1 MLRYIS
7 EYCEILPK
15 NLHIYRLFARFVL
28 HFMMR
33 MGGYY
38 RFYDFCCKLVTT
50 IVTLVFA
57 FILTNC
63 TPSKEGNDEVEFT
76 EKEATTVEFTHADV
90 IYIGDTSGEGYSDGW
105 VIKLYTDM
113 EIDDYGNLI
122 GPGVVMQLALNAYP
136 YQEQTPN
143 LDYLEGIYRA
153 QNNSGDFAPYTFVY
167 GYIDYLDLPIGRI
180 YRPDATFYASIAEG
194 ETSAEMEADL
204 IDDGKINITRTT
216 DGNYKIEGT
225 VVGKQ
230 CRKRKFQWK
239 GVIEP
244 KSEVVQKVPNST
256 LTSSLTLTSFT
267 QAFFRDKVDSFYLG
281 DESYRT
287 ILVFLAEPNIYF
299 DWGNPKGTGEI
310 LRIELLVPWSTDIA
324 TNGIPAGN
332 YPMMVR
338 NADTSIDK
346 DSIVPFRS
354 VPGLPNCFT
363 VPKWSGAWYVRY
375 ADSGWSDSYARLD
388 SGSVTVERGSDG
400 SHRFICNFGD
410 CSSPSYYITT
420 DVTIKQENI
429 TIY

>member
-1 MLRYIS
+1 MRRDHRLYNFGFKMVA
-7 EYCEILPK
+7 IL
-15 NLHIYRLFARFVL
+15 A
-28 HFMMR
+28 
-33 MGGYY
+33 
-38 RFYDFCCKLVTT
+38 
-50 IVTLVFA
+50 TLSFA

-63 TPSKEGNDEVEFT
+63 APSKEGNEGNEGEKFT

-90 IYIGDTSGEGYSDGW
+90 TYVGDTSGEGYSDGW

-122 GPGVVMQLALNAYP
+122 GPGVAMQLALNGYP
-136 YQEQTPN
+136 KSDQTPDIDF
-143 LDYLEGIYRA
+143 LVGTYHA
-153 QNNSGDFAPYTFVY
+153 QSNTGDFAPYTFVY
-167 GYIDYLDLPIGRI
+167 GYIDYLDLPTGRI
-180 YRPDATFYASIAEG
+180 YRPDATFYAPIAEG

-204 IDDGKINITRTT
+204 IDDGIINIIRFA
-216 DGNYKIEGT
+216 DGSCRIEGT

-230 CRKRKFQWK
+230 CRKRNFKWE
-239 GVIEP
+239 GVMEP
-244 KSEVVQKVPNST
+244 RSEVVQKVPNST
-256 LTSSLTLTSFT
+256 ITSSLNLTSFT
-267 QAFFRDKVDSFYLG
+267 QALFRDKVDSFYLG

-287 ILVFLAEPNIYF
+287 ILIFLAEENIYF

-324 TNGIPAGN
+324 TDGIPAGN

-346 DSIVPFRS
+346 DNIVPFRS

-375 ADSGWSDSYARLD
+375 ADSVWSESYARLD

-410 CSSPSYYITT
+410 CSSPSFNITA
-420 DVTIKQENI
+420 DVTLTKENI